1 MYLLLLVFG
10 GLLGA
15 AGVILAGS
23 GMSLRDGTFD
33 AAILGLLLRLAGY
46 S

>member
-10 GLLGA
+10 GLFSA
-15 AGVILAGS
+15 AGVVLAGS
-23 GMSLRDGTFD
+23 GMSLRDERRSSRPR
-33 AAILGLLLRLAGY
+33 LLQRLAGF